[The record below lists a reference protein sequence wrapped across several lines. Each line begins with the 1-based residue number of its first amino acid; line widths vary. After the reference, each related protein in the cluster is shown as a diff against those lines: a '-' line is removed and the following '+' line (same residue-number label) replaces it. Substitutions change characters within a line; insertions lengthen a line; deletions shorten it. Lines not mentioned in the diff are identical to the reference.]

1 MSKLTKELNK
11 LKTKAFKEGTK
22 ANNIQ
27 DFFYFWQNNKISNIN
42 KDGYIAEIIIFYLL
56 GIVKQEC
63 TDYGISC
70 RVYCNE
76 RLDELEKTDLE
87 LNGRRFQL
95 KYDWKIET
103 LEHMIASL
111 LKDYNVQLVCLPK
124 EDTYGPTSGISIIQ
138 DLLTRAGQDKD
149 AVEEFSNNAEC
160 LDLVEEIWDWFIR
173 C

>member
-1 MSKLTKELNK
+1 
-11 LKTKAFKEGTK
+11 
-22 ANNIQ
+22 
-27 DFFYFWQNNKISNIN
+27 
-42 KDGYIAEIIIFYLL
+42 
-56 GIVKQEC
+56 
-63 TDYGISC
+63 
-70 RVYCNE
+70 
-76 RLDELEKTDLE
+76 
-87 LNGRRFQL
+87 
-95 KYDWKIET
+95 
-103 LEHMIASL
+103 MIASL